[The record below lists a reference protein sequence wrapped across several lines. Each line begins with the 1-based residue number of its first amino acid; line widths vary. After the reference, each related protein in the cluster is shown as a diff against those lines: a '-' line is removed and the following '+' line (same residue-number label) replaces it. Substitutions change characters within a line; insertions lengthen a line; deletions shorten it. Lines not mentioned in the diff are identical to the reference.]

1 MSKKILIVED
11 EFLVALNLRQTLS
24 ALGYET
30 LGIAPD
36 ADTAYRLANE
46 KPDFA
51 LVDVNLRDGET
62 GPHIGEKLAKEFG
75 TTVLFVTANPTRLGT
90 GIDGTVGVICKPVE
104 EYDVEKALD
113 YLVKYKN
120 GEMVT
125 PPPSLR
131 VFKNDNDPD
140 ESEAHQQRQ

>member
-1 MSKKILIVED
+1 MSRKILIVED

-24 ALGYET
+24 ALGFDT

-36 ADTAYRLANE
+36 AQTAYRLANE

-75 TTVLFVTANPTRLGT
+75 TIVIFITANPTRLGK
-90 GIDGTVGVICKPVE
+90 GIDGTVGVLCKPIE
-104 EYDVEKALD
+104 EYEVQSVLD
-113 YLVKYKN
+113 YLVKYKS
-120 GEMVT
+120 GEMAT
-125 PPPSLR
+125 PPSSLR
-131 VFKNDNDPD
+131 VFRNDSDHGQGQT
-140 ESEAHQQRQ
+140 EYLH

>member
-1 MSKKILIVED
+1 MSQKILIVED

-24 ALGYET
+24 ALGFET

-36 ADTAYRLANE
+36 AQTAYRLANE

-75 TTVLFVTANPTRLGT
+75 TIVIFITANPTRLGK
-90 GIDGTVGVICKPVE
+90 GIDGTIGVLCKPVE
-104 EYDVEKALD
+104 EYEVQSALD
-113 YLVKYKN
+113 YLVKYKS
-120 GEMVT
+120 GEMAT
-125 PPPSLR
+125 PPSSLR
-131 VFKNDNDPD
+131 VFGND
-140 ESEAHQQRQ
+140 SRAGHLQTQKLH